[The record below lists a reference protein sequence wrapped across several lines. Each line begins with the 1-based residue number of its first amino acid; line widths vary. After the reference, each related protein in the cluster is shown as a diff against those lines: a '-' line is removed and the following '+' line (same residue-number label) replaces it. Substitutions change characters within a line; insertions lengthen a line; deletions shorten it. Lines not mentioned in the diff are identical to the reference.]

1 MWCDNCN
8 YMPKEY
14 EEKYMICPN
23 CNTYIERNLPESP
36 VKRQLVYNN
45 SSKIIRLKKTI
56 SYILL
61 LFCCRY
67 SNTYDGYSVEYFFI
81 FCKKI

>member
-1 MWCDNCN
+1 MWCDNCD
-8 YMPKEY
+8 YMPEEY

-45 SSKIIRLKKTI
+45 AKVGAQIAYQYSKISL
-56 SYILL
+56 
-61 LFCCRY
+61 
-67 SNTYDGYSVEYFFI
+67 
-81 FCKKI
+81 